1 MEPTCIHTLH
11 PVATRLLLPR
21 LPGIHQDMNTP
32 GAFEQQRRAGGVLG
46 GGAKFRTKMTT
57 HQDRPCQLQL
67 MFLLENMLGLNR
79 FEGVSHLQKTAGDP
93 LNSFALRISPPSIF
107 QVT

>member
-1 MEPTCIHTLH
+1 MEPKCIHNLH

-67 MFLLENMLGLNR
+67 MFLLKTMLGLR
-79 FEGVSHLQKTAGDP
+79 ECHIFKKLQVIRSIP
-93 LNSFALRISPPSIF
+93 LL
-107 QVT
+107 